1 MAELVALFRD
11 ELYVV
16 RSDGLVINLD
26 YTVGV
31 EIDVISGYVITARVA
46 LFRRFSWALVVA
58 VVIAGF
64 SAVAHLAFLSA
75 SPIWAQ
81 M

>member
-16 RSDGLVINLD
+16 RSDGL
-26 YTVGV
+26 
-31 EIDVISGYVITARVA
+31 VITARVA